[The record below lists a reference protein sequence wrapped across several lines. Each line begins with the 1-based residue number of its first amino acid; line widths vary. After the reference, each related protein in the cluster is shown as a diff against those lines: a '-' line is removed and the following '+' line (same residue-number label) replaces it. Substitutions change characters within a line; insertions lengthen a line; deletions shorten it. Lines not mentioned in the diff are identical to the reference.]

1 MSKLLLETATLE
13 EEEVTEPAEV
23 TELLLDLASEEE
35 VGFTEELDS
44 FAFSSDELEFL
55 EPLEDEDWRSPLE
68 AGMTEEEEY
77 FDFSTEEEEDGKV
90 TEPAEV
96 TDDEPAEAPAE
107 VTVEEEISATGS
119 EDAVLALV
127 LSSQAVR
134 KQSVKAKKMDP
145 IALEFILDLFL
156 SAPG

>member
-1 MSKLLLETATLE
+1 M
-13 EEEVTEPAEV
+13 
-23 TELLLDLASEEE
+23 ASEED

-68 AGMTEEEEY
+68 AGMTEEEEGS
-77 FDFSTEEEEDGKV
+77 DFSTEEEEDGEV

-119 EDAVLALV
+119 EDAALV
-127 LSSQAVR
+127 LSSQAVK
-134 KQSVKAKKMDP
+134 KQSVKAKKTDP
-145 IALEFILDLFL
+145 IALEFILDLFRN
-156 SAPG
+156 APG